1 MSESE
6 ERELRR
12 SVRLRSLEIR
22 RYALDGEPSEDLSAS
37 TTPAQRIGM
46 MWTLARRA
54 WTLMGK
60 DLPVYPREE
69 IPGRLIRGPRSP

>member
-12 SVRLRSLEIR
+12 SRRLRSLEIR
-22 RYALDGEPSEDLSAS
+22 RYALDREPDEDLSAS
-37 TTPAQRIGM
+37 TTPAQRVGM

-54 WTLMGK
+54 WSLMGK
-60 DLPVYPREE
+60 DLPDYRREE
-69 IPGRLIRGPRSP
+69 IPGRLIRGARAR